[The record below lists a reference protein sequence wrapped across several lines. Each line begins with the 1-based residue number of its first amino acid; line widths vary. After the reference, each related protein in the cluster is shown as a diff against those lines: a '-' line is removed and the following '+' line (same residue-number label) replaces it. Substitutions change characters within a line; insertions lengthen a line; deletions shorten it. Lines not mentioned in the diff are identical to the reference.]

1 MNAINSQKHLV
12 KGLFL
17 TAMLLIAG
25 SAFAA
30 SKGSMELLRPANVA
44 GTQLAAGNYTVQWDG
59 AGDQVQL
66 QIFQGKKTVASAN
79 AHVVKLEHPLSE
91 NSVVVVPNDDGSRS
105 IARINFGKKD
115 FALELQNEGAGS
127 GAAAGA
133 AK

>member
-66 QIFQGKKTVASAN
+66 QIFQGKKSVASAN